1 MTTYTNGYTN
11 GLVKSSLAGVDAQVK
26 ELLKATEVLNA
37 AVKTTVEEW
46 TTTGSEGTLIGDTR
60 MVLPTSSGY
69 NAQKTILGAMGKIQ
83 ELVSIPQ
90 MKLIEMSEQ
99 FYESRALHIAVE
111 HRITDLLEGHDAE
124 GVPVSELARLTG
136 LHGGKLC

>member
-60 MVLPTSSGY
+60 IVLPT
-69 NAQKTILGAMGKIQ
+69 
-83 ELVSIPQ
+83 
-90 MKLIEMSEQ
+90 
-99 FYESRALHIAVE
+99 
-111 HRITDLLEGHDAE
+111 
-124 GVPVSELARLTG
+124 
-136 LHGGKLC
+136 

>member
-60 MVLPTSSGY
+60 IVLPTSSGY

-111 HRITDLLEGHDAE
+111 HRIADLLEGHDAE